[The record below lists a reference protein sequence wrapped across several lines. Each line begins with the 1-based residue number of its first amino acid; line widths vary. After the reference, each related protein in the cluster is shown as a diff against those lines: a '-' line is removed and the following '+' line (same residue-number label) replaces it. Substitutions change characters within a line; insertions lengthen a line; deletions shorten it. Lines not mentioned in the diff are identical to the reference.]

1 MSERN
6 YYTDPR
12 VMNRKF
18 STTHYYRVY
27 KNTLVFTKTATEMLL
42 EDGFI
47 KESDLEEDAQRYG
60 LPVKTEFQICNQC
73 RGSGTTVSPDIDCNG
88 LSAEDLYDHD
98 FADAYLSGVYDERC
112 SACPQYEGRQIFVV
126 SSGKQDLI
134 KYFDDLIEDL
144 ASDYRTQLGEM
155 GIW

>member
-12 VMNRKF
+12 VMNKKF
-18 STTHYYRVY
+18 NTSNYYRVY
-27 KNTLVFTKTATEMLL
+27 KNTLIFTKNATQMLL
-42 EDGFI
+42 EDELI
-47 KESDLEEDAQRYG
+47 KQSDLQEDAERYG
-60 LPVKTEFQICNQC
+60 IPVRTEFRICSQC
-73 RGSGTTVSPDIDCNG
+73 SGSGSTVSPNIDCNG
-88 LSAEDLYDHD
+88 LSAEDLYDHG
-98 FADAYLSGVYDERC
+98 FADAYFSGVYDERC

>member
-1 MSERN
+1 MSDRN

-18 STTHYYRVY
+18 NTTHYYRVY
-27 KNTLVFTKTATEMLL
+27 KNTLVFTKDATEMLL
-42 EDGFI
+42 EDGLI
-47 KESDLEEDAQRYG
+47 QQSDLEEDAQRYG
-60 LPVKTEFQICNQC
+60 IPVKTEFQICNQC
-73 RGSGTTVSPDIDCNG
+73 SGSGSTVSPDIDCDG

-98 FADAYLSGVYDERC
+98 FADAYFSGAFDERC
-112 SACPQYEGRQIFVV
+112 SACPEYEGRQIVV
-126 SSGKQDLI
+126 TSCDRQDLL
-134 KYFDDLIEDL
+134 KHFDELIEDL